1 MTSKT
6 PTALGFLLVSHTQ
19 QILNLKYLKQNIK
32 NSNKQYRAKPVYL
45 SFEFWTNC
53 LNLYFY
59 INLTELAQV
68 APKKGRRKAKE
79 AK

>member
-1 MTSKT
+1 M
-6 PTALGFLLVSHTQ
+6 
-19 QILNLKYLKQNIK
+19 N

-68 APKKGRRKAKE
+68 APRKGRRKAKE